1 MAASAVKL
9 SPALKALIAAPHAM
23 GSAIPAP
30 SRPIITSLFDGIRS
44 RGESGGVGS
53 ESWLTLSSAAL
64 VTVNS
69 PETVCELFT
78 YAANRK
84 GDVQDQVH
92 AAGVIRETA
101 LKCISFSGVSG
112 GVGDAP
118 EKRDRAQSA
127 SSTRE
132 RLLMSLQ
139 IPRTINALVA
149 LRAHLPE
156 AVKQGLSSEP
166 QR

>member
-30 SRPIITSLFDGIRS
+30 SRAVITSLFDGIRS

-69 PETVCELFT
+69 PETVCELFS

-84 GDVQDQVH
+84 GDVQDQVQ

-112 GVGDAP
+112 GVEGAP
-118 EKRDRAQSA
+118 DRPLKELEQ
-127 SSTRE
+127 
-132 RLLMSLQ
+132 
-139 IPRTINALVA
+139 
-149 LRAHLPE
+149 RARGRP
-156 AVKQGLSSEP
+156 ANTC
-166 QR
+166 